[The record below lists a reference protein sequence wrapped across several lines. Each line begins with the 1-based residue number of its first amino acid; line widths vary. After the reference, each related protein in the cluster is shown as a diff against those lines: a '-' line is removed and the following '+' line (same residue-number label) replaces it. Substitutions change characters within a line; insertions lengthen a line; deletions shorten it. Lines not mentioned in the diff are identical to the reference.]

1 MYVDPPVMVPL
12 IVISETDRVV
22 VAVIVPPASMN
33 PLFPVKSLIADTLSF
48 DIGQLILFYLSVEFM
63 YYDHTFTSSSTT
75 TSMLGTITT
84 STPSSM

>member
-1 MYVDPPVMVPL
+1 MVPL

-48 DIGQLILFYLSVEFM
+48 DIGQLILFYLSVELM
-63 YYDHTFTSSSTT
+63 DYDYTFTSSST
-75 TSMLGTITT
+75 STIELASV
-84 STPSSM
+84 STCSPCTM